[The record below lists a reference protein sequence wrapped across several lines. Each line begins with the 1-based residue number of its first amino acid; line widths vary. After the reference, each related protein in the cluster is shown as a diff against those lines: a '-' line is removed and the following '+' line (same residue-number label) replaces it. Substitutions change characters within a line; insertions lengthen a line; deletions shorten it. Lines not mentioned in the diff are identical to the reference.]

1 MTFEVSRQAYVFLC
15 TVAGGMAIALV
26 YDIFR
31 IIRKA
36 VRTGGL
42 ITYAED
48 LVYWVLAAA
57 IMLVTIYYSNEGE
70 IRGFLFI
77 GTIIGVVLYS
87 SIFSKF
93 VMESSLFIIHMT
105 IKIVK
110 AVLFVVAYPFRF
122 VLRVLAAPL
131 RKLARLALES
141 ARKAASLRK
150 AGILQKAGSGGKTQI
165 KKPRLPGRLAKHFLR
180 SRKSRKNRRSKKI
193 KA

>member
-1 MTFEVSRQAYVFLC
+1 MIFPVSRQAYVFLC

-36 VRTGGL
+36 VRTGSL
-42 ITYAED
+42 LTYLED

-77 GTIIGVVLYS
+77 GTILGVVLYS
-87 SIFSKF
+87 SLFSKI
-93 VMESSLFIIHMT
+93 VMGSSLFIINIT

-110 AVLFVVAYPFRF
+110 AVLFVIMYPFRF
-122 VLRVLAAPL
+122 LLRMLAAPV
-131 RKLARLALES
+131 RELARLVL
-141 ARKAASLRK
+141 ASLRK
-150 AGILQKAGSGGKTQI
+150 AGSGRKTRVKKA
-165 KKPRLPGRLAKHFLR
+165 RFLR
-180 SRKSRKNRRSKKI
+180 RLIRRIRKKRKLKRYKKV
-193 KA
+193 KS

>member
-1 MTFEVSRQAYVFLC
+1 MIFQVSRQAYVFLC

-36 VRTGGL
+36 VRTGSL
-42 ITYAED
+42 LTYLED

-93 VMESSLFIIHMT
+93 VMGSSLFIINMT
-105 IKIVK
+105 VKIVR
-110 AVLFVVAYPFRF
+110 AVMFVILYPLRFLFRI
-122 VLRVLAAPL
+122 LAAPV
-131 RKLARLALES
+131 RKLARLVLAL
-141 ARKAASLRK
+141 LRK
-150 AGILQKAGSGGKTQI
+150 VGGVGKTRNKKAKLFRRLI
-165 KKPRLPGRLAKHFLR
+165 KRILKR
-180 SRKSRKNRRSKKI
+180 RKINRYKVKS
-193 KA
+193 